1 MTEYAGMF
9 GPFLDAYLKGETIT
23 VDRGLTA
30 ADSNLWRI
38 EKGLTPNM
46 NCLVEFRN

>member
-30 ADSNLWRI
+30 ATRTFGELKRD
-38 EKGLTPNM
+38 
-46 NCLVEFRN
+46 